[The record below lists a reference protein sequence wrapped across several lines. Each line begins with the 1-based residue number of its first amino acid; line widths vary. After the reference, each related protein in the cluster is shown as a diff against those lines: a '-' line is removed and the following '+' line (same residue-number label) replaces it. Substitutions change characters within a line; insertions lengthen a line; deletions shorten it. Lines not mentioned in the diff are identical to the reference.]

1 MKFVRPL
8 LFALGLALAAPSLA
22 AAKTE
27 RPDATDRKI
36 MGSSG
41 FLSYHP
47 DLRFRLLG
55 LSEYRRGNHVDAMT
69 YFRRA
74 ARYADK
80 PAQGM
85 VAEMYW
91 KGQGVPV
98 DRATAYV
105 WMDLASERAYH
116 VMLLQRERYWK
127 EMTEDERA
135 RALEIGDALYLE
147 FADQYAKPRLAAK
160 LRQGKRATTGSR
172 TGAVGNLSIVIPT
185 PNGTLSIDGS
195 TFYDEKFWNP
205 NLYFRLQD
213 SDWKELGEG
222 RVDIGEIQS
231 AGEITVPTDTGP
243 EADDPAEDEPQG
255 D

>member
-1 MKFVRPL
+1 MTLARPL
-8 LFALGLALAAPSLA
+8 LLAFGLALTVPMAGTVQA
-22 AAKTE
+22 E
-27 RPDATDRKI
+27 RPDATDRQL
-36 MGSSG
+36 MGTSG

-55 LSEYRRGNHVDAMT
+55 LSEYRKGNYVDAMT

-80 PAQGM
+80 PSQGM

-91 KGQGVPV
+91 KGEGVPV

-127 EMTEDERA
+127 EMTQAERD
-135 RALEIGDALYLE
+135 RALELGDALYLE
-147 FADQYAKPRLAAK
+147 FADEFAKPRLAVK

-185 PNGTLSIDGS
+185 PNGTLSIDGA

-213 SDWKELGEG
+213 SDWKEFGEG

-231 AGEITVPTDTGP
+231 AGEITVPTDAGP
-243 EADDPAEDEPQG
+243 EPDESAQEEPQG